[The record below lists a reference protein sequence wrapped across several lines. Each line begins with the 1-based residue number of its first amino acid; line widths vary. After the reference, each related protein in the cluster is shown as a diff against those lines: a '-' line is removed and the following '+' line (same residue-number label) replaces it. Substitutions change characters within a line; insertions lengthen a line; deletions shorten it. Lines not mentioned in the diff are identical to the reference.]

1 MLVPPAPAGGVMVR
15 VVPDTL
21 TEEELEVDGVS
32 TTYSDSPGKGDDRS
46 EERRVGK
53 ECRSRWSPYH

>member
-21 TEEELEVDGVS
+21 TEEESEADGAP
-32 TTYSDSPGKGDDRS
+32 TTCSGSPGKGL
-46 EERRVGK
+46 VA
-53 ECRSRWSPYH
+53 